1 MIITIFVLTLI
12 ATLIGV
18 AIGNSL
24 SLIEEERN
32 ETWDSWN

>member
-24 SLIEEERN
+24 PMIEGEN
-32 ETWDSWN
+32 D